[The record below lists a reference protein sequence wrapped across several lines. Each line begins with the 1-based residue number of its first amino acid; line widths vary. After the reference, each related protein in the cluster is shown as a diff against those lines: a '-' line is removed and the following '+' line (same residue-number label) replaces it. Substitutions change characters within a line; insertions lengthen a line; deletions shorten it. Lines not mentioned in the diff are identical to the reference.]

1 MFKKAKINATKT
13 SSNGLASGYPKFQAM
28 TNTDQITK
36 IFI

>member
-1 MFKKAKINATKT
+1 MFKNAKIKATKT
-13 SSNGLASGYPKFQAM
+13 SSNGLAFGYPKFQAM